1 MPVGYLVSVGLVAVC
16 TYVAVRPPMPARS
29 SPSSWTFW
37 LGFLVNELP
46 FVAAYWLV
54 GATLLAAA
62 QGDLGTPLGLLGLV
76 VAAAAVPGLVLI
88 TRRALAAPVA
98 LDAAVAGVGGRINA
112 DDRPWWR
119 ALLWPF
125 PTRPHGVERFAN
137 LSYGDAGR
145 AHLLDVYRPR
155 GRPPDG
161 PTLVHLHGGA
171 FHSGGKSR
179 EARPLLH
186 RLARHGWVCVSANYR
201 LAPNGSYL
209 DQLEDAKR
217 VIAWVREH
225 GHHFGADLDRLFVA
239 GSSAGAHLASTAA
252 STAGRPRLAAGVRG
266 RGHVGHGRRRALR
279 LLRLRWTPVMR
290 GPPRTRTSMPTRRR
304 SSSSTAT
311 WTRSRWS
318 RTPATFVGHLRAES
332 AQPVV
337 YAELPGAQHDFDLF
351 HSLRFEAV
359 GDAVEQF
366 AAAVTYAPTPSPGGR
381 R

>member
-62 QGDLGTPLGLLGLV
+62 QGDLGTPLGLVGLV
-76 VAAAAVPGLVLI
+76 VAAAAVPGLVVI
-88 TRRALAAPVA
+88 TRRALAAPAA
-98 LDAAVAGVGGRINA
+98 LDAAVAAVGRRVGGDDPRWLRI
-112 DDRPWWR
+112 
-119 ALLWPF
+119 LLWPF
-125 PTRPHGVERFAN
+125 PTRPHDVERLAN

-155 GRPPDG
+155 SRPPDG
-161 PTLVHLHGGA
+161 PTLIHLHGGA

-186 RLARHGWVCVSANYR
+186 RLARHGWMCVSANYR
-201 LAPNGSYL
+201 LAPDSSYL

-225 GHHFGADLDRLFVA
+225 GHRFGADLERLFLA

-252 STAGRPRLAAGVRG
+252 LTADHPGLQPGFEDADTSVTAVVALYSYFGPADTNDAQTSPHA
-266 RGHVGHGRRRALR
+266 HVDSDAPPFLVVHGDLDTVVLVEDARA
-279 LLRLRWTPVMR
+279 
-290 GPPRTRTSMPTRRR
+290 
-304 SSSSTAT
+304 
-311 WTRSRWS
+311 
-318 RTPATFVGHLRAES
+318 FVTHLRAES
-332 AQPVV
+332 CQPVV

-359 GDAVEQF
+359 VDAVEQF
-366 AAAVTYAPTPSPGGR
+366 AAAVTFAPTPAPRGR